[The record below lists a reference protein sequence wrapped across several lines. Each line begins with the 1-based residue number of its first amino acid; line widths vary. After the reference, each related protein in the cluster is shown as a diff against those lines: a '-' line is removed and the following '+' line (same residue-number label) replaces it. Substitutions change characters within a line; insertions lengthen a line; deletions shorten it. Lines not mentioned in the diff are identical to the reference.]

1 MVCRGQENFPKTARL
16 RKRPEFLRLSRTGR
30 KDHSGNFVVVSKA
43 NDTGQTRLGVT
54 VSSKV
59 GNAVVR
65 NRIKRLVREFFR
77 RDGRE
82 LATGLDVLVIAR
94 STAKDISFA
103 DVARELAK
111 GWPTEGVARGRERNH
126 S

>member
-16 RKRPEFLRLSRTGR
+16 RKRPEFLTLSRTGR
-30 KDHSGNFVVVSKA
+30 KTQTGSFVIISKA
-43 NDTGQTRLGVT
+43 NAVDQARLGIT

-103 DVARELAK
+103 DVAGELAK
-111 GWPTEGVARGRERNH
+111 
-126 S
+126 